1 MVDPMS
7 MPSDDELMQIAILKK
22 PYGIKGWLWVF
33 SYMQQ
38 REQIFAMSPWYIK
51 TAKGLEQLTVLKWH
65 RQKSGLVAQFAE
77 ISDRNHAEM
86 MNGVGVWTHKDEL
99 PDLADDEY
107 YWTDLVGLTVY
118 NEQNECLGVVK
129 NLFETGANDVM
140 TVAPSA
146 ISIDGDERLIPWHNR
161 IIKTIDL
168 SAKMLIVAW
177 EKDY

>member
-1 MVDPMS
+1 M
-7 MPSDDELMQIAILKK
+7 
-22 PYGIKGWLWVF
+22 
-33 SYMQQ
+33 
-38 REQIFAMSPWYIK
+38 
-51 TAKGLEQLTVLKWH
+51 
-65 RQKSGLVAQFAE
+65 
-77 ISDRNHAEM
+77 
-86 MNGVGVWTHKDEL
+86 
-99 PDLADDEY
+99 ADDEY